1 MIFICPGL
9 FVDPCMKDTWWWF
22 RGHSLSS
29 ISIAAYYLAARGLMD
44 RLRKRLK
51 PMRYRLYLVDGY
63 VRKTLVGTITGQSEI
78 IKSLKQI
85 KLDKNLDLTK
95 SRLFITKLFIDR
107 FKIILNLFNI
117 DPLTTM

>member
-1 MIFICPGL
+1 
-9 FVDPCMKDTWWWF
+9 
-22 RGHSLSS
+22 
-29 ISIAAYYLAARGLMD
+29 
-44 RLRKRLK
+44 
-51 PMRYRLYLVDGY
+51 MRYRLYLVDGY
-63 VRKTLVGTITGQSEI
+63 VRKTLVGTIADQSEV